1 MELLSL
7 VTVGGRTTDIE
18 AWKFLSEP
26 FLWLLFGIWLFGFIL
41 HWIAGRAIAKDLA
54 EKPLSERWADKDMP
68 LHKILGVKPPP
79 KLKDPIDYMK
89 GKK

>member
-1 MELLSL
+1 M
-7 VTVGGRTTDIE
+7 
-18 AWKFLSEP
+18 
-26 FLWLLFGIWLFGFIL
+26 

-54 EKPLSERWADKDMP
+54 KKPLSERWADKDMP

-89 GKK
+89 GMK